1 MTPYDLLKTLHMS
14 CAALSLALF
23 LRRAVPAL
31 RAQPSTTPRVLR
43 VLPHVIDTVF
53 LLSGLALAAT
63 IRQYPFVH
71 AWLTAKVLGLI
82 AYIVLGSLALKRAPT
97 RTGRAAALAAALLT
111 FAYIVGVAMHHD
123 PRSWLAPVG

>member
-1 MTPYDLLKTLHMS
+1 MS

-23 LRRAVPAL
+23 LLRAVPAL
-31 RAQPSTTPRVLR
+31 RTQPPTPPRVLR

-53 LLSGLALAAT
+53 LLSGLALATT
-63 IRQYPFVH
+63 IHQYPFVH
-71 AWLTAKVLGLI
+71 GWLTAKVLGLI

-97 RTGRAAALAAALLT
+97 RAGRAVALAAALLT

-123 PRSWLAPVG
+123 PRSWLAQVG